1 MSSMRHARDSNRRWP
16 AVTEVHTGIRLGRD
30 ATFKGFSYAWPPRDQ
45 VPHSGAAGP
54 RLALS
59 VSVLEGG

>member
-1 MSSMRHARDSNRRWP
+1 MRHARDSNRRWP

-30 ATFKGFSYAWPPRDQ
+30 ATFKGFGYTWLPRD
-45 VPHSGAAGP
+45 SGAAGP

-59 VSVLEGG
+59 VSVRQRAGRRMNY